1 VVGFEISVPDQPQR
15 LENTSPPR
23 LRLRWTLKAA
33 PLLALLVFIGIW
45 VLNHF
50 DRPELR
56 GPAVTVL
63 PNGIPAQKPSL
74 FERLVPFSWG
84 WLWRLKDSIFKHETI
99 LLETVVIDGKY
110 LSKGTLTDLS
120 LGNPVFT
127 DTNGLKVWIASDSKL
142 NEAVNRFAGSDITPI
157 LFRPRIQ
164 TADGVQAQLYAG
176 AASVAIR
183 SGISVGASGVSVGA
197 LPRIRRDFTDLS
209 ATITL
214 TEPVM
219 NPPAATRQLNATN
232 IVSLRTNFAF
242 SARIQLPRGTGAL
255 VLPAENEDKNEQR
268 LCLIITAQV
277 PAPQKALSRPITAP
291 RIVPNGNL
299 R

>member
-1 VVGFEISVPDQPQR
+1 VVGFEISVPDPLQTR

-33 PLLALLVFIGIW
+33 LLLAVMVLIGIW

-50 DRPELR
+50 NRPESR
-56 GPAVTVL
+56 GPAVAIL

-84 WLWRLKDSIFKHETI
+84 WLWRLKDSIFKRETI
-99 LLETVVIDGKY
+99 LLETVVIDGRY
-110 LSKGTLTDLS
+110 LSKGTLADLS

-142 NEAVNRFAGSDITPI
+142 NEALNGFAFAPSGPTSI

-176 AASVAIR
+176 SAAVFSIP
-183 SGISVGASGVSVGA
+183 SGVSVGV

-209 ATITL
+209 TTITL
-214 TEPVM
+214 TETVM
-219 NPPAATRQLNATN
+219 NPPAATQQLNAAN
-232 IVSLRTNFAF
+232 IVSQRTNFAF
-242 SARIQLPRGTGAL
+242 SARIQLPRGTGAF
-255 VLPAENEDKNEQR
+255 VLAAENENKNEQR
-268 LCLIITAQV
+268 LCIIITARV
-277 PAPQKALSRPITAP
+277 PAPQSASTSIRTRKP
-291 RIVPNGNL
+291 
-299 R
+299 